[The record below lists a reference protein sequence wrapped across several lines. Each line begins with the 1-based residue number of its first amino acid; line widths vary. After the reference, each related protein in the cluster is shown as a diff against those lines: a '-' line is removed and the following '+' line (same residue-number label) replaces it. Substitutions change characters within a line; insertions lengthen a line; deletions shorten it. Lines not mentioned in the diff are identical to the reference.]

1 MVKYRTMPDKNYSR
15 TVYTTETGRIC
26 PDCGQP
32 EVSCRCKKKPPA
44 ARTSSAP
51 NLPRDGIVRV
61 ALERKGRK
69 GSSVSVITGLTG
81 SAEDLKA
88 LATELKRRCG
98 TGGTVKDSVI
108 EIQGDH
114 RDTLVEMLKA
124 KGYTTRR
131 AGG

>member
-1 MVKYRTMPDKNYSR
+1 MPDKNYSR

-32 EVSCRCKKKPPA
+32 VDSCRCKKKTPA
-44 ARTSSAP
+44 IQTGAAQ
-51 NLPRDGIVRV
+51 NLPSDGIVRV
-61 ALERKGRK
+61 SLDRKGRK
-69 GSSVSVITGLTG
+69 GSSVSIISGLTL
-81 SAEDLKA
+81 SEEDLKV

-98 TGGTVKDSVI
+98 TGGTVKDGVI

-114 RDTLVEMLKA
+114 RDTLVEILKA
-124 KGYTTRR
+124 KGYKPRR

>member
-1 MVKYRTMPDKNYSR
+1 MPDKNYSR

-26 PDCGQP
+26 PGCGQP
-32 EVSCRCKKKPPA
+32 VDSCRCKKKAPA
-44 ARTSSAP
+44 VRTSAAA

-69 GSSVSVITGLTG
+69 GSSVSIITGLTG
-81 SAEDLKA
+81 SEEDLKT

-98 TGGTVKDSVI
+98 TGGTVKDGVI

-114 RDTLVEMLKA
+114 RDTLVEILKS